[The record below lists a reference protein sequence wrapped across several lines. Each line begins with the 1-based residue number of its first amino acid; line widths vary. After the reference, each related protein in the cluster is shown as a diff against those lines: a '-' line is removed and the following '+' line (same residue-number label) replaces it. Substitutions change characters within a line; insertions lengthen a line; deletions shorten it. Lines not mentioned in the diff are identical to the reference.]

1 MAKTLGLDSVVASF
15 LLFASIFMPNYDFPL
30 VLTFSLY
37 ISLFS
42 RRLYLFLISLF
53 LPSGLKLVDLVDQA
67 FFYRRNLEIG
77 GTSFELFIRL
87 WMVWTTI
94 VFAAVWLFFLM
105 IEAGAMI
112 YGVSFTLKICFLEI
126 FSIERVNN
134 LFKTEFNP
142 INAFIFSL
150 LLSIV
155 LSLVEVGIRE

>member
-1 MAKTLGLDSVVASF
+1 
-15 LLFASIFMPNYDFPL
+15 
-30 VLTFSLY
+30 
-37 ISLFS
+37 
-42 RRLYLFLISLF
+42 
-53 LPSGLKLVDLVDQA
+53 
-67 FFYRRNLEIG
+67 
-77 GTSFELFIRL
+77 
-87 WMVWTTI
+87 
-94 VFAAVWLFFLM
+94 M